1 MEEIRSKDNPLVKAL
16 VKLSGS
22 RKQRREENRF
32 LLEGARLCSDAVRSG
47 FRPQI
52 ALITEEA
59 MEKYPQASEVAQAAD
74 RVIMI
79 SKDISQKLS
88 ETAAP
93 QGVFCVCE
101 MKTQMPQLSPEGR
114 YLVLSSLQD
123 PGNVGTILRTA
134 EALGLDGVLATADCP
149 DFYSPKVLRSA
160 MGSVLRIPFLLF
172 STGEEAVEALHEKG
186 IRVYAAALTDTA
198 VPITEVELGNGCAMV
213 IGNEGSGLTESVIR
227 CCDQAA
233 IIPMAGNAESL
244 NAATAAALCI
254 WEMVRRG

>member
-32 LLEGARLCSDAVRSG
+32 LLEGARLCSDAVRTG
-47 FRPQI
+47 LNPQI

-59 MEKYPQASEVAQAAD
+59 MDKYPQAAQVAQAAD

-101 MKTQMPQLSPEGR
+101 MRTEQLEIAPDGR
-114 YLVLSSLQD
+114 YLVLSNLQD

-186 IRVYAAALTDTA
+186 IRFIMPNTDKTA
-198 VPITEVELGNGCAMV
+198 VEIEWALDTPVREDIYEYIVNG
-213 IGNEGSGLTESVIR
+213 
-227 CCDQAA
+227 
-233 IIPMAGNAESL
+233 
-244 NAATAAALCI
+244 
-254 WEMVRRG
+254 